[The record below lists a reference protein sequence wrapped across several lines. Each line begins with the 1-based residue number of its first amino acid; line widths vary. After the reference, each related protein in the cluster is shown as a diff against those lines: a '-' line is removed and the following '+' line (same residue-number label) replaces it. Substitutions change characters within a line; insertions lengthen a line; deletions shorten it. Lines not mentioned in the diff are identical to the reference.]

1 MSAPLMPD
9 RWGERLQRRLGLWSA
24 VAVLVGS
31 TIGGF
36 IFRTPAIIAERVPAP
51 GSMLGVWVLGGVLAL
66 CGALTYAELAALF
79 PRSGGVYVYLREGF
93 GRLPAFLFGWAELL
107 LIRASALG
115 AIATPFAE
123 YFLRSLGLDPTR
135 PPYDGA
141 VHWVAALAIVLTATL
156 NYVGVRWSALLLN
169 LTTAAKYG
177 ALAVLVLLAFAVGGG
192 RGNFT
197 HFASAGGPVAGGLF
211 GLALVSVMWAYDGW
225 GDLSFVGGEV
235 RDPERNLPRA
245 LIIGTGAVVAIY
257 LLVNA
262 AYLYLLPI
270 GQMAHSPL
278 VAADAAQII
287 LGRLG
292 VGLVSLVVMVAT
304 FSTLLGSMLTA
315 PRIFFAMADDGLFFK
330 HVARVHPRFQTPWVA
345 IVLTALLGIIYVS
358 LRTFQQLADQ
368 FVIAIFPFYALA
380 AAAVFVLRRR
390 RPPAVVPRAVRVLG
404 YPVVPAL
411 FVLATLYML
420 GNALWQDPLH
430 TGLAF
435 LIILAGVPVY
445 HVWLR
450 PAAGRGSGAGHRR
463 VGCAGVER
471 RSNARE
477 RVHRATL
484 CPTHGRGRALQLR
497 ERRRGRPVH
506 VADPGTGLRGGAQRP
521 LLSHIGPAA
530 RG

>member
-1 MSAPLMPD
+1 MARSSTPAPAAD
-9 RWGERLQRRLGLWSA
+9 RWGDRLPRRLGLWSA

-31 TIGGF
+31 TIGGG

-51 GSMLGVWVLGGVLAL
+51 LPLFGVWTLGGLLAL

-169 LTTAAKYG
+169 LTTAAKFG
-177 ALAVLVLLAFAVGGG
+177 ALCLLVLLAFAVGGG

-358 LRTFQQLADQ
+358 FRTFQQLADQ
-368 FVIAIFPFYALA
+368 FVVAIFPFYALA
-380 AAAVFVLRRR
+380 AAAVFTLRRR
-390 RPPAVVPRAVRVLG
+390 RPPAVLPRPVRVVG

-411 FVLATLYML
+411 FVVATLYML
-420 GNALWQDPLH
+420 GNALWQDPLF

-435 LIILAGVPVY
+435 AVILAGIPVY
-445 HVWLR
+445 YVWLR
-450 PAAGRGSGAGHRR
+450 R
-463 VGCAGVER
+463 VT
-471 RSNARE
+471 
-477 RVHRATL
+477 RA
-484 CPTHGRGRALQLR
+484 
-497 ERRRGRPVH
+497 
-506 VADPGTGLRGGAQRP
+506 
-521 LLSHIGPAA
+521 
-530 RG
+530 